1 MVESWIDLEKR
12 ITGTDTKTLKDNLL
26 NDVNYILDSF
36 GTVSQ
41 YYNRT
46 NPHAAKINKK
56 IIEFRN
62 IRDVATGQKDED
74 LMKKLYMECSK
85 AEVIV
90 DKDYQEFYVAFCRG
104 TSLPCYGDSIGEN
117 PGHFGVYTVVLNSI
131 WIFKKLLEKGK
142 TSDSTEKFD
151 EYRKNITEAN
161 SIPKNSDHYA

>member
-74 LMKKLYMECSK
+74 LMKKLYME
-85 AEVIV
+85 
-90 DKDYQEFYVAFCRG
+90 Q
-104 TSLPCYGDSIGEN
+104 
-117 PGHFGVYTVVLNSI
+117 
-131 WIFKKLLEKGK
+131 
-142 TSDSTEKFD
+142 
-151 EYRKNITEAN
+151 
-161 SIPKNSDHYA
+161 